1 LELFENEFSPLRT
14 RLEMGKLSCSL
25 CIHPRPA
32 GITGSN
38 EPIEII
44 GTVKVADLD
53 GPPMESRHLVQ
64 AEAEPTAAD
73 TTGSNRTPL
82 GYSDQ
87 LEEHLVVLLHNALQ
101 NSIEEEGKEKG
112 KKLAALVKVGA
123 RYGILQPQE
132 TVIETTGSKRNWLAF
147 WLFPPG
153 DTPIPW
159 FGPLPQCKDNLV

>member
-1 LELFENEFSPLRT
+1 MELFENEFSPLRT
-14 RLEMGKLSCSL
+14 SLKIGKLSCSL

-44 GTVKVADLD
+44 GTVKVSDLD

-64 AEAEPTAAD
+64 AEP
-73 TTGSNRTPL
+73 GSGN
-82 GYSDQ
+82 DQ
-87 LEEHLVVLLHNALQ
+87 ANDHYEEHLVVLLHNALQ
-101 NSIEEEGKEKG
+101 IPIEEEGKDKG
-112 KKLAALVKVGA
+112 KKIAALVKVGT
-123 RYGILQPQE
+123 RYGVLQPQE
-132 TVIETTGSKRNWLAF
+132 TIIETIKAKRHWLAF

-159 FGPLPQCKDNLV
+159 FGPLPQREFYYKYMKY